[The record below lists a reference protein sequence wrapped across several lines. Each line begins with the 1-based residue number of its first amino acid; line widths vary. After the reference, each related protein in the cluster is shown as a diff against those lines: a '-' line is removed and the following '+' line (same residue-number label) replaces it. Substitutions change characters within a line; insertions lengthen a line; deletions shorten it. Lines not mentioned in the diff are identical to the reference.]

1 MILFIAFLSIHL
13 LLNFYLIRILKVS
26 NVRHGLQAVLR
37 SVIWAVCSYTLY
49 PSWPDGF
56 YCFVA
61 FHLAFWFP
69 FDLFLNLMI
78 GERWDYIG
86 ETSKLDILGRT
97 WPGAFIQGK
106 VLLFIMGI
114 AFLIF
119 GPQ

>member
-1 MILFIAFLSIHL
+1 MILFTIFLTIHL
-13 LLNFYLIRILKVS
+13 LVNFFLIRIVKVK
-26 NVRHGLQAVLR
+26 NVFHGLQAIIR
-37 SVIWAVCSYTLY
+37 TVIWAGCSYYLY
-49 PSWPDGF
+49 PSWPDLF

-69 FDLFLNLMI
+69 FDLLLNLMI
-78 GERWDYIG
+78 GQKWNYIG

-114 AFLIF
+114 AFLIY